1 MQNKKSK
8 TENNKTLKKYLL
20 DNQVGFILSKA
31 NQRHASIFSNL
42 IPNDLT
48 PTKFSALA
56 KLYELGSLSQNEL
69 GRFIAMDAANIK
81 SVIDRLKRLNLVR
94 TRMDP
99 NDGRRHLVGLSPLG
113 KVLIERS
120 IPKASL
126 VTEKTLSPLS
136 EEEQVIFLSLLQK
149 ISSLA

>member
-1 MQNKKSK
+1 MRNRKSK
-8 TENNKTLKKYLL
+8 TENNKPLKQYLL
-20 DNQVGFILSKA
+20 DDQVAFILKKA

-81 SVIDRLKRLNLVR
+81 SVINRLKRLNLVR
-94 TRMDP
+94 TRTTRMMD
-99 NDGRRHLVGLSPLG
+99 DA
-113 KVLIERS
+113 I
-120 IPKASL
+120 
-126 VTEKTLSPLS
+126 
-136 EEEQVIFLSLLQK
+136 LLA
-149 ISSLA
+149 SSL

>member
-8 TENNKTLKKYLL
+8 TENNKTPKEYLL
-20 DNQVGFILSKA
+20 DDQVGFILRKA

-48 PTKFSALA
+48 PAKFSALA

-94 TRMDP
+94 TRTDP
-99 NDGRRHLVGLSPLG
+99 NDARRHLISLTPLG
-113 KVLIERS
+113 KVIIERS
-120 IPKASL
+120 IPNASL

>member
-8 TENNKTLKKYLL
+8 TQNTKTLKAYLL
-20 DNQVGFILSKA
+20 DDQVGFILRKA
-31 NQRHASIFSNL
+31 NQLHASIFSNL
-42 IPNDLT
+42 ISNDLT

-81 SVIDRLKRLNLVR
+81 GVIDRLKRLNLVR
-94 TRMDP
+94 TRTDP
-99 NDGRRHLVGLSPLG
+99 NDARRHLIYLTPLG
-113 KVLIERS
+113 KVVIERS

-126 VTEKTLSPLS
+126 ITEKP
-136 EEEQVIFLSLLQK
+136 SLLCQK
-149 ISSLA
+149 KSKLYFLLC

>member
-1 MQNKKSK
+1 MQNKRSK
-8 TENNKTLKKYLL
+8 TENNKTLKEYLL
-20 DNQVGFILSKA
+20 DDQVRFILRKV

-48 PTKFSALA
+48 PVI
-56 KLYELGSLSQNEL
+56 SL
-69 GRFIAMDAANIK
+69 I
-81 SVIDRLKRLNLVR
+81 
-94 TRMDP
+94 
-99 NDGRRHLVGLSPLG
+99 PLG
-113 KVLIERS
+113 KVIIERS
-120 IPKASL
+120 IPNASL

>member
-1 MQNKKSK
+1 MRNKKSK
-8 TENNKTLKKYLL
+8 TENNKTLKEYLL
-20 DNQVGFILSKA
+20 DDQVGFILRKA

-69 GRFIAMDAANIK
+69 GRFIAMDAANMK

-94 TRMDP
+94 TRTDP
-99 NDGRRHLVGLSPLG
+99 NDGRRHLIDLTPLG
-113 KVLIERS
+113 KVIIERS

>member
-1 MQNKKSK
+1 MQNKNSK
-8 TENNKTLKKYLL
+8 TENTNTLKAYLL
-20 DNQVGFILSKA
+20 DDQVGFILRKA
-31 NQRHASIFSNL
+31 NQLHASIFSNL

-81 SVIDRLKRLNLVR
+81 GVIDRLKRLNLVR
-94 TRMDP
+94 TRKDP
-99 NDGRRHLVGLSPLG
+99 GDARRHLIDLTPLG
-113 KVLIERS
+113 KVVIERS

-126 VTEKTLSPLS
+126 ITEKTLSPLS
-136 EEEQVIFLSLLQK
+136 KEEQVIFLTLLKK
-149 ISSLA
+149 ISSPD

>member
-1 MQNKKSK
+1 MQKKNSK
-8 TENNKTLKKYLL
+8 TEGTNTRKAYLL
-20 DNQVGFILSKA
+20 DDQVGFILRKA
-31 NQRHASIFSNL
+31 NQLHASIFSNL

-81 SVIDRLKRLNLVR
+81 GVIDRLKNLNLVR
-94 TRMDP
+94 TRKDP
-99 NDGRRHLVGLSPLG
+99 GDARRHLIDLTPLG
-113 KVLIERS
+113 KVVIERS

-126 VTEKTLSPLS
+126 ITEKTLSPLS
-136 EEEQVIFLSLLQK
+136 KEEQVIFLTLLKK
-149 ISSLA
+149 ISSPD

>member
-8 TENNKTLKKYLL
+8 TENNKTLKEYLL
-20 DNQVGFILSKA
+20 DDQVRFILRKV

-48 PTKFSALA
+48 PVI
-56 KLYELGSLSQNEL
+56 SL
-69 GRFIAMDAANIK
+69 I
-81 SVIDRLKRLNLVR
+81 
-94 TRMDP
+94 
-99 NDGRRHLVGLSPLG
+99 PLG
-113 KVLIERS
+113 KVIIERS
-120 IPKASL
+120 IPNASL

-136 EEEQVIFLSLLQK
+136 EEEQVIFPLLLQK

>member
-8 TENNKTLKKYLL
+8 PENNKTLKEYLL
-20 DNQVGFILSKA
+20 DDQVGFILRKA

-48 PTKFSALA
+48 PAKFSALA

-81 SVIDRLKRLNLVR
+81 SVIDRLKRLKLVR
-94 TRMDP
+94 TRTDP
-99 NDGRRHLVGLSPLG
+99 NDARRHLISLTPLG
-113 KVLIERS
+113 KVIIERS
-120 IPKASL
+120 IPNASL

>member
-1 MQNKKSK
+1 M
-8 TENNKTLKKYLL
+8 
-20 DNQVGFILSKA
+20 
-31 NQRHASIFSNL
+31 
-42 IPNDLT
+42 
-48 PTKFSALA
+48 
-56 KLYELGSLSQNEL
+56 

-94 TRMDP
+94 TRTDP
-99 NDGRRHLVGLSPLG
+99 NDARRHLISLTPLG
-113 KVLIERS
+113 KVIIERS
-120 IPKASL
+120 IPNASL

>member
-8 TENNKTLKKYLL
+8 TENNKTHKEYLL
-20 DNQVGFILSKA
+20 DDQVSFILRKA

-56 KLYELGSLSQNEL
+56 KLYALESLSQNEL
-69 GRFIAMDAANIK
+69 GRLIAMDAANIK
-81 SVIDRLKRLNLVR
+81 SVIDRLKR
-94 TRMDP
+94 
-99 NDGRRHLVGLSPLG
+99 RHLVGLSPLR

-120 IPKASL
+120 IPRASL
-126 VTEKTLSPLS
+126 AAEKTLSPLS
-136 EEEQVIFLSLLQK
+136 EEEQVIFLSCYKNIEFGLTS
-149 ISSLA
+149 IFT